1 MSTRL
6 KATFFCGLLSRRCG
20 GFLGAAS
27 TSRASRSPARSP
39 SAPRSRPSSASIAS
53 RSGISEPA
61 LILSPLKV

>member
-6 KATFFCGLLSRRCG
+6 KATFFCGLLSRRGG

-27 TSRASRSPARSP
+27 TSRSPARSP